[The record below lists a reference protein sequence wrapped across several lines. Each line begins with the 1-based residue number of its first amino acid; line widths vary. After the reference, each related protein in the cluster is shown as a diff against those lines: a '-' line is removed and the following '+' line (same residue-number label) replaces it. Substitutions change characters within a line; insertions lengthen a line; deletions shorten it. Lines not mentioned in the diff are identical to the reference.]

1 MPPLPNALLQSP
13 AFWAFTQVKALIWM
27 LTLVRLTGL
36 LAAMPGF
43 GQTRVPLQIRVA
55 LVLLLALVI
64 APVVPPPAALPDG
77 MYQLVGIMV
86 TELAAGVLMGLCVA
100 WIIDTVAF
108 AGQLMDTQ
116 MGYAF
121 VQFLDPVSAH
131 PASIS
136 GSLLT
141 QLTMVFILVS
151 GLHHQM
157 ILALVES
164 YRILPI
170 GQGLPLKPLALV
182 AQMGLILVRGFQLA
196 FPVLLTLFLVDVM
209 AGISGKFMPQLQLIQ
224 LTFPVKIGLGLT
236 MLAIVLREFNAWILP
251 LVEDIPRTALRML
264 S

>member
-1 MPPLPNALLQSP
+1 LTSPLQNP
-13 AFWAFTQVKALIWM
+13 AFWAFTQVKILIWM
-27 LTLVRLTGL
+27 LTLVRMTGL

-43 GQTRVPLQIRVA
+43 GQTRVPQLIRVA
-55 LVLLLALVI
+55 LAVLASLVLAPMVP
-64 APVVPPPAALPDG
+64 APKVLPEG
-77 MYQLVGIMV
+77 MYQLAGVMV
-86 TELAAGVLMGLCVA
+86 TEMAAGVLLGLCVA
-100 WIIDTVAF
+100 VIIDTVAF

-131 PASIS
+131 PVSVS
-136 GSLLT
+136 GALLT
-141 QLTMVFILVS
+141 QLTMTIILVS

-182 AQMGLILVRGFQLA
+182 GQMGLMLVRGFQLA
-196 FPVLLTLFLVDVM
+196 FPVMLTLFLIDVM
-209 AGISGKFMPQLQLIQ
+209 EGISGKFMPQLQLIQ
-224 LTFPVKIGLGLT
+224 LSFPIKIAVGLT
-236 MLAIVLREFNAWILP
+236 VLGIVLREFPAWILP
-251 LVEDIPRTALRML
+251 LLEDTPRLALRFL

>member
-1 MPPLPNALLQSP
+1 MASPLQNP
-13 AFWAFTQVKALIWM
+13 AFWAFTQLRVLIWM
-27 LTLVRLTGL
+27 LTLVRMTGL

-43 GQTRVPLQIRVA
+43 GQTRVPLLIRAALAVLLS
-55 LVLLLALVI
+55 LVL
-64 APVVPPPAALPDG
+64 APVVPAPKVLPDG
-77 MYQLVGIMV
+77 IYQLAAILL
-86 TELAAGVLMGLCVA
+86 TELAAGVIMGLCVA
-100 WIIDTVAF
+100 LIVDTLAF

-131 PASIS
+131 PVSVS
-136 GSLLT
+136 GALLT
-141 QLTMVFILVS
+141 QLTMIFLLVS

-182 AQMGLILVRGFQLA
+182 MQMGLIMVRGFQLA
-196 FPVLLTLFLVDVM
+196 FPVMLTLFLVDVM
-209 AGISGKFMPQLQLIQ
+209 EGISGKFMPQLQLIQ
-224 LTFPVKIGLGLT
+224 LSFPIKIAVGLT
-236 MLAIVLREFNAWILP
+236 VLGVLLREISAWVRP
-251 LVEDIPRTALRML
+251 LLEEAPRTALRFL